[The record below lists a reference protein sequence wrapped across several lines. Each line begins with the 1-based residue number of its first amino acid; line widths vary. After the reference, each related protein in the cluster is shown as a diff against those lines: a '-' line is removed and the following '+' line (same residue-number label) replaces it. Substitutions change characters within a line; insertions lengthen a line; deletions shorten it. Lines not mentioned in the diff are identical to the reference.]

1 MSEPEDP
8 NTMSAALARFLPDGV
23 QITGLRPLM
32 TGYSNETYLVEGPG
46 LILRLPPRQALCWM
60 VMM

>member
-1 MSEPEDP
+1 
-8 NTMSAALARFLPDGV
+8 MSAALARFLPDGV